1 MCCFTINNNK
11 HLFSISY
18 SRLDVASQSI
28 VLVVE
33 VAVVVLVVV
42 GGGGDYVVVA
52 ADDEQQ
58 QKLGASSK
66 SARGFLGREST
77 NLAPARRPLR
87 SRCFVHGSAR
97 CFKLGGLR
105 GFDGCYGGALVVDAD
120 HFHHLVKV
128 VLRLD
133 AVVHRS

>member
-1 MCCFTINNNK
+1 MCSFTINNNK
-11 HLFSISY
+11 HLFSISQI
-18 SRLDVASQSI
+18 RLDVASQNI

-33 VAVVVLVVV
+33 VAVVVGG
-42 GGGGDYVVVA
+42 GGGGDVVVA

-58 QKLGASSK
+58 QKLGPSSK
-66 SARGFLGREST
+66 SASCFLDREST

-87 SRCFVHGSAR
+87 SRCFVHGSAL
-97 CFKLGGLR
+97 CFKLGDLG